1 MVIIGLKIQS
11 KLQTLVE
18 QYVDYRTEQEYGI
31 SAFWYWYYQITNYLN
46 DMDKI
51 RLRIG
56 NNRRYRIP
64 RWGVVTYSKIVI
76 GGNVLIYANNFEY
89 SKRNLYAWLRH
100 KSTRNPSYSVCD
112 TCFGF
117 SSVLYDN
124 TQKYGILKPDGKQL
138 VKPIFDDII
147 NFHHSTDDYN
157 FIHAIGFIG
166 DRVFSISMDGNVTVL
181 HISKEEYLKQKHRYD
196 EVFRKKLNTI
206 ITEVISSYL
215 RDNLLS
221 A

>member
-31 SAFWYWYYQITNYLN
+31 SAFWYWYYQVTNYLN
-46 DMDKI
+46 GMDKI
-51 RLRIG
+51 RLTIG
-56 NNRRYRIP
+56 YNRRYRMP

-76 GGNVLIYANNFEY
+76 GGNVLIYADDFKY

-100 KSTRNPSYSVCD
+100 KSTRSPSFSVSD

-124 TQKYGILKPDGKQL
+124 TQKYGILKPDGNQL

-147 NFHHSTDDYN
+147 NFHHSAEDYN

-166 DRVFSISMDGNVTVL
+166 DRVYSITMDGNVSLL
-181 HISKEEYLKQKHRYD
+181 HISKEEYLKQKHHYD
-196 EVFRKKLNTI
+196 EMLKRKLNTI
-206 ITEVISSYL
+206 IAETINKFLQKVIF
-215 RDNLLS
+215 NN
-221 A
+221 